1 MTAFLPQFRSSSA
14 VRPHHCGSTICYRRR
29 SPLYR
34 DCDCG
39 AVRWAGYEHHQKF
52 PQSAVRDTPMTTN
65 LKPAD
70 ELLSIRQRIKALQ
83 AREDE
88 IKAGMKSGE
97 LEMSG
102 DFALASLSTR
112 NSSRF
117 DRKAAENELGDL
129 SRFEVKTEITVLTV
143 SELEEVI
150 E

>member
-1 MTAFLPQFRSSSA
+1 MTAVFPQFRSPSA

-39 AVRWAGYEHHQKF
+39 AVRWADGNYPHQS
-52 PQSAVRDTPMTTN
+52 PQSAVKDLIMATN